1 MLCTKYFYIMWRFML
16 PLMFSDSVGVSF
28 IIDMSIAFMCNDVL
42 IGALAKKPNKNKY
55 IEE

>member
-1 MLCTKYFYIMWRFML
+1 ML